1 MPLPLVAR
9 AYRFVRSDGGLT
21 ITVAI
26 LALFLFAVY
35 PMAEVGAI
43 AKGWLD
49 VAFGLFLVACATLF
63 FEPRPL
69 VRALLVL
76 LVLAVLSRLAEYYA
90 PSRPLATIDAALV
103 MVLSAALGTLFLQR
117 ATRDGRINMH
127 RIMGACG
134 SFLMLGLMFSQAYR
148 LLVLYLPQ
156 AFAIA
161 GTPVDSSAMEHR
173 FVYFSYITLTSTG
186 YGDIT
191 PVHPYVRTLA
201 TFEAIVGQL
210 YIAVLIA
217 RLIGLEIEWR
227 RVLREGAEER
237 EAPPAP

>member
-1 MPLPLVAR
+1 MPLPIVAR
-9 AYRFVRSDGGLT
+9 AYRFVRGDGGLT

-49 VAFGLFLVACATLF
+49 VAFGVFLIACATLF

-76 LVLAVLSRLAEYYA
+76 LVLAVVSRLAEYHA
-90 PSRPLATIDAALV
+90 PSRALATIDSTLV
-103 MVLSAALGTLFLQR
+103 MVLSLALGALFLQR

-134 SFLMLGLMFSQAYR
+134 SFLMLGLVFSQAYR
-148 LLVLYLPQ
+148 LLALYLPHS
-156 AFAIA
+156 FAVG
-161 GTPVDSSAMEHR
+161 GTPADASAIEHR
-173 FVYFSYITLTSTG
+173 FTYFSFITLTSTG
-186 YGDIT
+186 YGDVT
-191 PVHPYVRTLA
+191 PVHPYVRSLA

-227 RVLREGAEER
+227 RVQRD
-237 EAPPAP
+237 EASQRDSAPDR

>member
-1 MPLPLVAR
+1 VPLPLVAR
-9 AYRFVRSDGGLT
+9 TYRFVRGDGGLT
-21 ITVAI
+21 VTVAI

-43 AKGWLD
+43 ARGWLD
-49 VAFGLFLVACATLF
+49 VAFAVFLIACATLF

-69 VRALLVL
+69 VKALLVMV
-76 LVLAVLSRLAEYYA
+76 VLAVLCRLAEYYA
-90 PSRPLATIDAALV
+90 PSRPLATIDALLV
-103 MVLSAALGTLFLQR
+103 MVLSAALGTLFVQR

-148 LLVLYLPQ
+148 LLALYLPQ
-156 AFAIA
+156 AFAVG
-161 GTPVDSSAMEHR
+161 GTPADMPAVEHK
-173 FVYFSYITLTSTG
+173 FAYFSFITLTSTG

-191 PVHPYVRTLA
+191 PVHPYVRSLA
-201 TFEAIVGQL
+201 TLEAIVGQL

-227 RVLREGAEER
+227 RAQREEAAQR